1 MAIYKYTNGKDT
13 ITEYN
18 DGNHQ
23 DFEGTF
29 DVEELFES
37 LKESDEDFD
46 ESVWLEENGYEP
58 ADLDPVEELDN
69 FLSIAQYV
77 LEQGPYDGSTKDIF
91 KMALWTY
98 EDEYGEPTEDQANEF
113 YSAFVEM
120 LDTMEVA

>member
-46 ESVWLEENGYEP
+46 ESVWLEENGYELVP
-58 ADLDPVEELDN
+58 GNVDSKGTIRLNISEISDELYDALLQEFRLVAEANGIDMNHHHWVVEAHKEE
-69 FLSIAQYV
+69 A
-77 LEQGPYDGSTKDIF
+77 
-91 KMALWTY
+91 
-98 EDEYGEPTEDQANEF
+98 
-113 YSAFVEM
+113 
-120 LDTMEVA
+120 